1 MAQSVVVITGAL
13 TGIGE
18 ATAKAFTQ
26 RGDIVVISGRHDDV
40 GARLAQDL
48 KVAGA
53 ADAVF
58 VRADVR
64 SGPELA
70 NLIDTTITSF
80 GRLDI
85 AVNNAGTEGVVT
97 PVTEVTEAQH
107 TDAFDTNV
115 LGTVLSMKH
124 ELRVMQSQGSGA
136 IINVTSIYGN
146 KGFPNSALY
155 VATKHAVIGL
165 TRSAALEAAAFG
177 VRVNAIGPGF
187 IDTAMFARVAGSPE
201 NQTALSGTIPQ
212 GRAGRPE
219 EVAEAIQFL
228 SGAQSSYLTD
238 QTLSLD
244 GGVTA
249 G

>member
-1 MAQSVVVITGAL
+1 MAQSLVVITGAL

-18 ATAKAFTQ
+18 ATAMAFAQ
-26 RGDIVVISGRHDDV
+26 RGDLVMISGRHDEA

-48 KVAGA
+48 KAVGA

-70 NLIDTTITSF
+70 HLIDTTITSF
-80 GRLDI
+80 GRIDI
-85 AVNNAGTEGVVT
+85 AVNNAGTEGVMA
-97 PVTEVTEAQH
+97 PVTELTQAQY
-107 TDAFDTNV
+107 TDVFNTNV
-115 LGTVLSMKH
+115 LGTLLSMKH
-124 ELRVMQSQGSGA
+124 ELRVMQPQGSGA

-155 VATKHAVIGL
+155 VASKHAIIGL

-187 IDTAMFARVAGSPE
+187 IDTAMFARVAGSSE

-228 SGAQSSYLTD
+228 SGAQSSYLTG
-238 QTLSLD
+238 QTLFLD

>member
-1 MAQSVVVITGAL
+1 MSQSVVVITGAL

-18 ATAKAFTQ
+18 ATARVFAQ
-26 RGDIVVISGRHDDV
+26 RGDFVVISGRHDDL
-40 GARLAQDL
+40 GAQLAQDL
-48 KVAGA
+48 KAAGA
-53 ADAVF
+53 GDAMF
-58 VRADVR
+58 VRVDVR
-64 SGPELA
+64 SGHELA
-70 NLIDTTITSF
+70 RLVDTTITSF

-85 AVNNAGTEGVVT
+85 AVNNAGTEGIMA
-97 PVTEVTEAQH
+97 PVTEVTEAQYNE
-107 TDAFDTNV
+107 TFNTNV
-115 LGTVLSMKH
+115 LGTLLSMKH
-124 ELRVMQSQGSGA
+124 ELRVMQPHGSGA

-155 VATKHAVIGL
+155 VASKHAVIGL
-165 TRSAALEAAAFG
+165 TRSAALEAAPFG

-228 SGAQSSYLTD
+228 SGTQSTYLTG
-238 QTLSLD
+238 QTLFLD

>member
-18 ATAKAFTQ
+18 ATAKAFAR

-48 KVAGA
+48 KAVGA
-53 ADAVF
+53 ADAAF

-70 NLIDTTITSF
+70 HLIDRTITFF

-85 AVNNAGTEGVVT
+85 AVNNAGTEGVMA
-97 PVTEVTEAQH
+97 PVTEVTEAQY
-107 TDAFDTNV
+107 TDLFNTNV
-115 LGTVLSMKH
+115 LGTLLSMKH
-124 ELRVMQSQGSGA
+124 ELRVMQPQGSGA

-155 VATKHAVIGL
+155 VASKHAIIGL
-165 TRSAALEAAAFG
+165 TRSAALEAAEFG

-187 IDTAMFARVAGSPE
+187 IDTAMFARVAGSQE
-201 NQTALSGTIPQ
+201 NQATLSGTIPQ
-212 GRAGRPE
+212 GRAGRPD

-228 SGAQSSYLTD
+228 SGAQSAYLTG
-238 QTLSLD
+238 QTLFLD

>member
-1 MAQSVVVITGAL
+1 MTQSVVVITGAL

-18 ATAKAFTQ
+18 AAARAFAQ
-26 RGDIVVISGRHDDV
+26 RGDIVVISGRHDDL
-40 GARLAQDL
+40 GAQLAQDL
-48 KVAGA
+48 KAAGA
-53 ADAVF
+53 TDAVF

-64 SGPELA
+64 NAHELTH
-70 NLIDTTITSF
+70 LIDTTITSF

-85 AVNNAGTEGVVT
+85 AVNNAGTEGT
-97 PVTEVTEAQH
+97 MAPVTELTEAQY
-107 TDAFDTNV
+107 TDTFDTSV
-115 LGTVLSMKH
+115 LGTLLSMKH
-124 ELRVMQSQGSGA
+124 ELRVMQPQGSGA
-136 IINVTSIYGN
+136 IANVTSIYGN
-146 KGFPNSALY
+146 KGFPNAALY

-165 TRSAALEAAAFG
+165 TRSAALEAAPFG

-219 EVAEAIQFL
+219 EVAEAIRFL
-228 SGAQSSYLTD
+228 SGTQSAYLTG
-238 QTLSLD
+238 QTVFLD